1 MEGKVFAH
9 SEPGRQD
16 LPACP
21 WFPSPGPAPSPERA
35 AQGGHSG
42 QTPLRVT
49 LPPLCRLPP
58 PPPLPQSPG
67 SSPPPPPAPKPPK
80 PDRRLEAA
88 TSPTRNPTPGDE
100 KAVACLFEPG
110 DPRDTPPNPKAGA
123 TPLSHWLGRLRGP
136 TPPGKLEAELG
147 GWASFGGGALKSP
160 PRWWCPHP
168 VRLKRAAEGQAL
180 RQVHVRKFILWRL
193 GRTESRAGSTLFWL
207 LRDPLPVAFR
217 DLTTRLLTQD

>member
-136 TPPGKLEAELG
+136 TPPRETRGGVGGLG
-147 GWASFGGGALKSP
+147 QLRGRSLKEPSALVVPAPCAPKASS
-160 PRWWCPHP
+160 
-168 VRLKRAAEGQAL
+168 
-180 RQVHVRKFILWRL
+180 
-193 GRTESRAGSTLFWL
+193 
-207 LRDPLPVAFR
+207 
-217 DLTTRLLTQD
+217 